1 VSDIWYIGKPRGE
14 TARQLAPLVEELRK
28 LGYEV
33 DSPAD
38 LPRLRRRYRDAVPV
52 LLEHLPRV
60 TDRAVRESI
69 TRALSVP
76 WARPAAIRPLL
87 DEFHGTDDEVHR
99 WVVGNALSVVADDSA
114 FDDLVQIVR
123 EPRYRKAREMV
134 VVALGNMNRR
144 RDDALAVLT
153 ELLEDDDLAR
163 HALLGLQKLRDPRAR
178 PAVEQAAQH
187 DDRVTRFYAKRV
199 LEKLPRD

>member
-1 VSDIWYIGKPRGE
+1 VSDIGYIGKPRGE
-14 TARQLAPLVEELRK
+14 TARQLAPLLEDLRK

-33 DSPAD
+33 DSLAE

-52 LLEHLPRV
+52 LLEYLPRV

-76 WARPAAIRPLL
+76 WARPVAIRPML

-114 FDDLVQIVR
+114 FDELVRIVR
-123 EPRYRKAREMV
+123 EPRYGKAREMV
-134 VVALGNMNRR
+134 AVALGNMKKR
-144 RDDALAVLT
+144 RDDALAELI
-153 ELLEDDDLAR
+153 ELLEDEDLAR

-178 PAVEQAAQH
+178 AAVERAALH
-187 DDRVTRFYAKRV
+187 DDRVTRFCAKRV